1 MACDNRRMAD
11 NKLGGINLNLLMA
24 LDALLAEGN
33 VTHAA
38 ERLGVTQSAMS
49 HSLRQL
55 RDIFEDPLLVRGPS
69 GMVPT
74 ERARSLQEPLRRGLA
89 ELSRALRGASSF
101 DPASSSRTFTIAMGD
116 MFALL
121 LLPPLLEIARR
132 EAPGMD
138 LTIRP
143 TDGRRDPELLHAGE
157 IDGAIAVLLGDRA
170 SIRSKRLFTERFV
183 CIVRKGH
190 PQAKGPLSL
199 DLFVQLPHALISP
212 RGSGAG
218 FVDEA
223 LAKIGRQRRIA
234 LRVPY
239 FLAAPFVIARS
250 DLVLTLPERIARE
263 LAEGLPLDILPPPL
277 ELAGFSSYLIWHER
291 DEADPAHAWLRGA
304 ITRAAGAV
312 DQPAMSG

>member
-1 MACDNRRMAD
+1 MAE
-11 NKLGGINLNLLMA
+11 NKLGSINLNLLMA
-24 LDALLAEGN
+24 LDALLTEGN
-33 VTHAA
+33 VTRAA

-49 HSLRQL
+49 HSLQKL
-55 RDIFEDPLLVRGPS
+55 REIFDDPLLVRGPS
-69 GMVPT
+69 GMAPT
-74 ERARSLQEPLRRGLA
+74 ARANELIEPIRRGLA
-89 ELSRALRGASSF
+89 ELSRALRESPSF
-101 DPASSSRTFTIAMGD
+101 DPAAASRTFTLAMGD
-116 MFALL
+116 LFALL

-132 EAPGMD
+132 EAPGID

-143 TDGRRDPELLHAGE
+143 ADGRREPELLHAGE

-190 PQAKGPLSL
+190 PDVKGPLSL
-199 DLFVQLPHALISP
+199 DLFVRLPHALISP
-212 RGSGAG
+212 RGSGASY
-218 FVDEA
+218 VDEA
-223 LAKIGRQRRIA
+223 LAKLGRQRRIA

-250 DLVLTLPERIARE
+250 DLVLTLPER
-263 LAEGLPLDILPPPL
+263 LAHQLAKGLPIDILPPPV
-277 ELAGFSSYLIWHER
+277 ELTSFSSYLIWHER
-291 DEADPAHAWLRGA
+291 DEADPAHTWLRGA